1 MGKILSQEEID
12 ALLST
17 VSSNAGINDQS
28 DSFKYAQLYDF
39 KHPERISKEQIR
51 TLRTIH
57 DGFARMFATYLS
69 TSLRTLVDVNLLSID
84 QVTFSEYS
92 LSLSVPNALYL
103 LRMNELEGKALL
115 EINPQFLLFAIDRML
130 GGGGD
135 TEIEPREIS
144 QIEQNVIIKVIATI
158 IKQLN
163 EVWGQIVPLEASI
176 DRFESDPQFVQIA
189 RSSDTLAIIFFDIR
203 VRGTTFTMN
212 LAFPYFTLEPIMSK
226 LSAQSILADT
236 TVKKNDREN
245 EVIKERLQS
254 SKLPLQVILANT
266 NVKVRDFIELD
277 SDDLLKIEKCTDEP
291 LEVFVG
297 KKLKYFGSPGR
308 VGRHKAVKIIRSI
321 THEEELI
328 YDQY

>member
-17 VSSNAGINDQS
+17 VSKES
-28 DSFKYAQLYDF
+28 DADGQLDSLTHAQLYDF

-69 TSLRTLVDVNLLSID
+69 STLRTLVDVNLLSID

-92 LSLSVPNALYL
+92 LSLSVPNALYM
-103 LRMNELEGKALL
+103 LRMKSLEGKALL
-115 EINPQFLLFAIDRML
+115 EINPQFLLFAVDRLL

-135 TEIEPREIS
+135 TEVEPREIS
-144 QIEQNVIIKVIATI
+144 QIEQNVVVRLMATI

-163 EVWGQIVPLEASI
+163 EVWEQVSPLEASI

-189 RSSDTLAIIFFDIR
+189 RSSDTIAIVFFDIR

-212 LAFPYFTLEPIMSK
+212 LAFPYFTLEPIMNK
-226 LSAQSILADT
+226 LSAQSMLALTSAKVSD
-236 TVKKNDREN
+236 KGSE
-245 EVIKERLQS
+245 IISERLQA

-266 NVKVRDFIELD
+266 DVRIRDFIEFD
-277 SDDLLKIEKCTDEP
+277 NDDLLQIEKRIEEP
-291 LEVFVG
+291 LEIFVG
-297 KKLKYFGSPGR
+297 KKLKFFGTPGR
-308 VGRHKAVKIIRSI
+308 VGRHKAVKVIRSI
-321 THEEELI
+321 TQE
-328 YDQY
+328 